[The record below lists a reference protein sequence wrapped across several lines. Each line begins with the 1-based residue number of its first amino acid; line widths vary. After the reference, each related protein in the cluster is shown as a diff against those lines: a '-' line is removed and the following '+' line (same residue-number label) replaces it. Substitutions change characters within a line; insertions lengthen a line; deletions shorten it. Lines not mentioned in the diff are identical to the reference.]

1 MVYIEPMTQTIDD
14 QLDMVFHALANRTRR
29 QLLADL
35 AERPARV
42 NELGRPYGM
51 SVAAISKHLFVLEH
65 AGLITR
71 RKEGSVQLCLAN
83 PVAMRKADEWL
94 AAYRSY
100 WKAQLDSFADFVE
113 SESQTDGRDN

>member
-1 MVYIEPMTQTIDD
+1 MTQTIDD
-14 QLDMVFHALANRTRR
+14 QLDLVFHALANRTRR

-42 NELGRPYGM
+42 NELARPYGM
-51 SVAAISKHLFVLEH
+51 SVAAISKHLFVLEN

-71 RKEGSVQLCLAN
+71 RREGNVQLCLAN
-83 PVAMRKADEWL
+83 PIAMSQADEWL
-94 AAYRSY
+94 VAYRSY

-113 SESQTDGRDN
+113 SEPPNEGRDR